1 VIEDIG
7 KLSTGTQ
14 AQIGSFKESL
24 QRTRA
29 ELESRMKQAELQW
42 EWKEVIRGL
51 EALQQVE
58 ANFQGRRF
66 LFRSHLTAN
75 ASQAVRATIQISH
88 PRSHRDL

>member
-1 VIEDIG
+1 
-7 KLSTGTQ
+7 
-14 AQIGSFKESL
+14 
-24 QRTRA
+24 
-29 ELESRMKQAELQW
+29 MKQAELQW

-51 EALQQVE
+51 DALQQVE

-88 PRSHRDL
+88 PRSHRDLLMRSLLLPQAGGRRCDARS